1 MSQLGAGTNADYEI
15 VNPDPAGTIASLSS
29 LGYSVEAAIA
39 DLVDNSVAAQAQSV
53 EVVCTWEGHE
63 SWIAVVDDGSGMAP
77 SELLTA
83 MTLATK
89 GPGTVRGPQD
99 LGRFGMGLKTASFSQ
114 ARQLTVTSRTRGGE
128 WATRTWDLATVQQS
142 GEWRLLHGSDA
153 ASESVL
159 DRLRGQRPKGT
170 IVLWRGLHRFGVD
183 SMTARDQVSQS
194 QFYGEASRIERHL
207 GMVFARLLAGQ
218 RGLELSVNGTPV
230 QAWDPFLSRNL
241 SVQRL
246 PPEELPVAGRL
257 VRVEA
262 FVLPHPKRLDE
273 AALSAAAGPAGWLDQ
288 QGFYVFR
295 RNRLILSGSWLN
307 LPGLRRQEKHN
318 LVRISVDVPA
328 ELDAEWSVDVRKS
341 AVVPPIAVRDHLRRI
356 GMAACRRAE
365 ETLRHRG
372 RITARSRGADFVYA
386 WNVTRE
392 NGQLTCRINRDHPLV
407 RQVLRGGADGG
418 VDARALIRLLEETV
432 PVAALRI
439 MHQSDTVDDP
449 EPFAQ
454 AAPDDVVEVA
464 NSVFGALISQGKTPG
479 EARSRIR
486 QMWPFEH
493 MDGFWNE

>member
-1 MSQLGAGTNADYEI
+1 MDADYEI

-39 DLVDNSVAAQAQSV
+39 DLIDNSVAVGARSV
-53 EVVCTWEGHE
+53 EVICTWEGAE

-83 MTLATK
+83 MTLAIK
-89 GPGTVRGPQD
+89 GPDTMRGIQD

-114 ARQLTVTSRTRGGE
+114 ARQLTVTTKVVGGE
-128 WATRTWDLATVQQS
+128 WATRTWDLATVRSS
-142 GEWRLLHGSDA
+142 GEWRLLYGSDPTT
-153 ASESVL
+153 EIVL
-159 DRLRGQRPKGT
+159 DRLRKRRAQGT
-170 IVLWRGLHRFGVD
+170 IVLWRRLHRFD
-183 SMTARDQVSQS
+183 SDLVSVLDQASQR
-194 QFYGEASRIERHL
+194 QFYEETSRIEGHL
-207 GMVFARLLAGQ
+207 GMVYSRLLTGQ
-218 RGLELSVNGTPV
+218 RGLALSVNGTSV
-230 QAWDPFLSRNL
+230 SAWDPFLSRHL

-246 PPEELPVAGRL
+246 PAEDLPVAGHM

-262 FVLPHPKRLDE
+262 FVLPHPKRLGDS
-273 AALSAAAGPAGWLDQ
+273 ALKEAAGPGGWLDQ
-288 QGFYVFR
+288 QGFYVYR

-341 AVVPPIAVRDHLRRI
+341 AVVPPIAIRSHLRRI
-356 GMAACRRAE
+356 GTAASRLAE

-372 RITARSRGADFVYA
+372 RVTARTRGADFVYA
-386 WNVTRE
+386 WDVIRH
-392 NGQLTCRINRDHPLV
+392 NGQLACRINRDHPLV
-407 RQVLRGGADGG
+407 RQMLRGGVEANA
-418 VDARALIRLLEETV
+418 DARALVRLLEETV

-439 MHQSDTVDDP
+439 MHQSDTIDDP
-449 EPFAQ
+449 EPFAD
-454 AAPDDVVEVA
+454 AAPEEVVEVA
-464 NSVFGALISQGKTPG
+464 HRIYGALVSQNKTPG

-493 MDGFWNE
+493 FEGFWNE